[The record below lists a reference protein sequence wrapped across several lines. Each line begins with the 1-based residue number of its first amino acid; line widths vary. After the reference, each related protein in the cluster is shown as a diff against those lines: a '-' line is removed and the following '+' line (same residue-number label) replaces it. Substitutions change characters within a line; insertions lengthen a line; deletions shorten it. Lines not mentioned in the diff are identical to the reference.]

1 MRYNDRQKGY
11 LLILMG
17 IAIILFSILFA
28 SYREPDID
36 ENCFKYRGLRYY
48 DILYGDSSNIRI
60 KIYYNDNKNKSINNS
75 IYDKRFYYSLPW
87 TRGIMYFP
95 SRKCKDISIP
105 IKYPLSVGLL
115 FIFLGIAKIILTKK

>member
-28 SYREPDID
+28 SYREPDRD
-36 ENCFKYRGLRYY
+36 ENCFKYRDLRYY
-48 DILYGDSSNIRI
+48 DILYGASSNIRI
-60 KIYYNDNKNKSINNS
+60 KIYYNDNSI
-75 IYDKRFYYSLPW
+75 YSLPW
-87 TRGIMYFP
+87 TGGNMYLP
-95 SRKCKDISIP
+95 RIRQCKDISIP
-105 IKYPLSVGLL
+105 IKYTLSVGLL